1 MSARP
6 AIRNRLT
13 SRALFAAAT
22 LGLLSTI
29 LQTSSFISK
38 DDPGFYWLGIAMTVC
53 LAAFWFFSI
62 SGRLFDLRVSRVWI
76 LGYVALWALSLFAI
90 ERRSLHELM
99 AALLLAIIAQLPLM
113 VLPSRRAGAQH

>member
-1 MSARP
+1 
-6 AIRNRLT
+6 
-13 SRALFAAAT
+13 LFAAAT

>member
-1 MSARP
+1 
-6 AIRNRLT
+6 
-13 SRALFAAAT
+13 LFASAT

-29 LQTSSFISK
+29 IQTYSFISK

-76 LGYVALWALSLFAI
+76 LAYAALWALSLFAI
-90 ERRSLHELM
+90 ERRSPHELM
-99 AALLLAIIAQLPLM
+99 AVLLLSVVTQLPLM
-113 VLPSRRAGAQH
+113 VLPSRRVPGVPPLANPPQ